1 MEAGYGAEEQATRRS
16 RKLERLRRER
26 SADESTRSAVEN
38 ELERVQKQQRA
49 WSAGAE
55 GERQVASTLA
65 TLAPYGWT
73 ALHDVHWPGRPQAN
87 LDHVAI
93 GPGGVVIIDAK
104 NWTGEVALA
113 DGVLRQNGYRR
124 DRELEGVAEAC
135 SAVTVLLAPQ
145 HRTKVQAAL
154 CLVGQDQAPRPA
166 GPGVTVVGRLQLCSW
181 LVGLPAQLSPYDV
194 ADLGR
199 HLNRMLAG
207 PQTPTLPPQAA
218 LARALGGGQ
227 GAPPPPVQPRA
238 RARRP
243 RPRAQARATPV
254 RRNAQ
259 ARRPVARS
267 RRRPSAGAELAR
279 FAVLIVGVLIF
290 LQWVKAFTG

>member
-26 SADESTRSAVEN
+26 AADESTRSAVED

-104 NWTGEVALA
+104 NWTGDVALT

-145 HRTKVQAAL
+145 HRAKVQAAL
-154 CLVGQDQAPRPA
+154 CLAGQDQTPCPA

-181 LVGLPAQLSPYDV
+181 LVGLPARVGPYAV
-194 ADLGR
+194 AGLGR
-199 HLNRMLAG
+199 HLSRMLAG
-207 PQTPTLPPQAA
+207 PGPRRRTGSAG
-218 LARALGGGQ
+218 RGG
-227 GAPPPPVQPRA
+227 R
-238 RARRP
+238 
-243 RPRAQARATPV
+243 RAT
-254 RRNAQ
+254 
-259 ARRPVARS
+259 S
-267 RRRPSAGAELAR
+267 RAGDGRRPSHLAPPGVVPGPVPPGTERPGPSPGAGVRA
-279 FAVLIVGVLIF
+279 
-290 LQWVKAFTG
+290 